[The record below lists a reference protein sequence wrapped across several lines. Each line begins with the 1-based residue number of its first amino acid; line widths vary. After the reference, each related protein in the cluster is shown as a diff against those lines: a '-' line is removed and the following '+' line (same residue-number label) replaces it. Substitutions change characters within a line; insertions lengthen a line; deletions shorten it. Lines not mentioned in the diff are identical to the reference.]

1 MGDDDWGDLEDNDN
15 DNKKKPSGLL
25 GIGLELKNNNQ
36 MDSSTDKKKRQN
48 NLFLGGG
55 SKDDDLDDVDNFLG
69 GNEDKF
75 N

>member
-15 DNKKKPSGLL
+15 KKKPSGGLL

-55 SKDDDLDDVDNFLG
+55 SKDDDLDDVDDFLG